1 MACPVCGNASACLH
15 ERTRTAVLIDPD
27 FSDDSEQR
35 FARSLEERS
44 PDEQP
49 PERFASLT
57 VAANGGPQPQSSE
70 DDEYWRQEVASRV
83 QQHRARRRRIDPNAT
98 MQLDFA
104 GDSVYA
110 VPEVQHQPVAIRPS
124 LQESTASIKERVMAM
139 VMASAALREAAREPE
154 PRRPPEMQLVP
165 MQPAEVEAG
174 VEAEADAEVDVQPA
188 VQVRPGIRLDEQPSQ
203 PAAEIESQSSSSADP
218 DSGEAIP
225 VVYMPGDDDPR
236 PETYKVI
243 QFPRANYEER
253 AVQHQKP
260 APPEVEELAE
270 PVLDTPRI
278 LEAPEPEAVQ
288 LDMLQSFADIRLEA
302 GQRPEIDDLP
312 PASPAPLNIR
322 VFAGMVDVLMLIA
335 GGIVFGATFL
345 VLSSGLPP
353 ARLMLPAMLATMSL
367 LWLLYQY
374 LFLVYSPG
382 TPGMRMAALELHTF
396 EGEPVTVTR
405 RRKRAFA
412 SLLSA
417 CSLGLGYF
425 WAYVDEDTLC
435 WHDRITRTCMQEG
448 ERNEEM

>member
-15 ERTRTAVLIDPD
+15 ERARTAVLIDPD
-27 FSDDSEQR
+27 FSEDSEQR

-44 PDEQP
+44 LDELSLEQP
-49 PERFASLT
+49 ASLA
-57 VAANGGPQPQSSE
+57 VAANGGPQPQTAA

-83 QQHRARRRRIDPNAT
+83 EQHRARRRGRVDPNAT

-104 GDSVYA
+104 GDGVYA
-110 VPEVQHQPVAIRPS
+110 VPEIQHQPVAIRPPMR
-124 LQESTASIKERVMAM
+124 ESTTSIKERVMAM
-139 VMASAALREAAREPE
+139 VMASAAFREAAREPE
-154 PRRPPEMQLVP
+154 LRRSTEVRSAGMQL
-165 MQPAEVEAG
+165 AESEPG
-174 VEAEADAEVDVQPA
+174 LQLEAEAHVASEAPQSAELDPGETEPA
-188 VQVRPGIRLDEQPSQ
+188 
-203 PAAEIESQSSSSADP
+203 
-218 DSGEAIP
+218 
-225 VVYMPGDDDPR
+225 VYMPGDDDPR
-236 PETYKVI
+236 PEPYKVI
-243 QFPRANYEER
+243 QFPRPMPAHGEER
-253 AVQHQKP
+253 AGQHPNQ
-260 APPEVEELAE
+260 ARQEATELAE

-278 LEAPEPEAVQ
+278 LDAPEPEAVQ

-302 GQRPEIDDLP
+302 EQRQEIDDLP

-335 GGIVFGATFL
+335 GGIVFAATFL

-396 EGEPVTVTR
+396 EGEPVTVALR
-405 RRKRAFA
+405 RNRVFA

-435 WHDRITRTCMQEG
+435 WHDRITRTCTQEAEG
-448 ERNEEM
+448 REDL